1 MNLLLIRGLSREMR
15 HWGDFASS
23 LESSINGLNVHR
35 LEMPGAGTKM
45 NVSAPL
51 TIRGYVDHLRAEFLA
66 LKNTTSGPWCC
77 FRISMGAIVTLE
89 WGRLYPNEFQNVL
102 LSQDMELQCHNVN
115 I

>member
-23 LESSINGLNVHR
+23 LESSITGLNVHR

-51 TIRGYVDHLRAEFLA
+51 TIRGYEGQCKSQVPESH
-66 LKNTTSGPWCC
+66 
-77 FRISMGAIVTLE
+77 VTEMSQGLV
-89 WGRLYPNEFQNVL
+89 QN
-102 LSQDMELQCHNVN
+102 
-115 I
+115 